1 MLPASDAKWTSSGV
15 TSSHSRTNEALRVE
29 PPATSSMSAP
39 EMLTLSDSLLL
50 LLLFVANEARV
61 RRGETGREARRSGVD
76 NPVDP
81 LNVTSVGLKM

>member
-1 MLPASDAKWTSSGV
+1 MAFD
-15 TSSHSRTNEALRVE
+15 TNEALRVE
-29 PPATSSMSAP
+29 PPATSSLSAP

-50 LLLFVANEARV
+50 LLLLVANEARV

>member
-1 MLPASDAKWTSSGV
+1 MDVLWGDLVSFEDESIKTVAFD
-15 TSSHSRTNEALRVE
+15 TNEALRVE

-39 EMLTLSDSLLL
+39 EMLTLSDSL